1 MGEEMERKK
10 SILITGASS
19 GIGAAT
25 AKYLNSLGYR
35 VFLVARC
42 QEKLEMIAKDLSEDT
57 VCIPYDLQDLSH
69 IEQIFGYCKELGIK
83 LYGMV
88 HCAGI
93 NRDQPVKTNNLAD
106 MIQVMNLNLLSFIE
120 LAKYFCRKK
129 YSEESGAIV
138 AMSSIAAFECA
149 KGMCTYSASKA
160 GVDSAA
166 RVMSREFAR
175 RKIRVNTIQPSMV
188 DTSMARSAQEFE
200 SKFAA
205 QPLGVI
211 EPLQV
216 AYLIAFLLSDQAKY
230 ISGSNIKISSAV

>member
-1 MGEEMERKK
+1 MSEAMENRR
-10 SILITGASS
+10 SVLITGASS

-25 AKYLNSLGYR
+25 AKYLDFLGYR
-35 VFLVARC
+35 LFLVARC
-42 QEKLEMIAKDLSEDT
+42 REKLEIIAGNLSEDT
-57 VCIPYDLQDLSH
+57 ICIPYDLQDLAH
-69 IEQIFGYCKELGIK
+69 IEQIFNYCKELGVK

-93 NRDQPVKTNNLAD
+93 NRDQPVKTNNLTD

-120 LAKYFCRKK
+120 LAKYFCRKR
-129 YSEESGAIV
+129 YSVEGGAIV
-138 AMSSIAAFECA
+138 AMSSMAAFECA

-160 GVDSAA
+160 AVDAAA

-188 DTSMARSAQEFE
+188 DTLMARSAPEFE
-200 SKFAA
+200 SKFLA

-211 EPLQV
+211 EPLHV